1 MKWYQENFVNR
12 RDWILDNLADLKMS
26 YEEIVVVLL
35 IDFFN
40 SNNINITLELLAA
53 KTNSSK
59 EDINK
64 IISILCA
71 KNYLDIKA
79 VDKHIVFDLS
89 KLFES
94 EYGKEKEVLKNDL
107 NQIF

>member
-53 KTNSSK
+53 KTNSSNMLFNIF
-59 EDINK
+59 DICFTK
-64 IISILCA
+64 GITIRISF
-71 KNYLDIKA
+71 K
-79 VDKHIVFDLS
+79 
-89 KLFES
+89 
-94 EYGKEKEVLKNDL
+94 
-107 NQIF
+107 